1 MGRKLML
8 NFVPFPDEFNR
19 VKLQRQASGSK
30 KDYINASLLLVC
42 DFLCDIFKQNKS
54 KVELTF
60 FVRKSYLTAVNC

>member
-1 MGRKLML
+1 MGIKLML

-54 KVELTF
+54 
-60 FVRKSYLTAVNC
+60 